1 MKLNKYALLR
11 MPGYN
16 NYKETNKENA
26 PLILATKPLTGLSDT
41 DVASLRLQYG
51 YNEVKEKHTS
61 PFILL
66 LRKFWGLT
74 AWMLEATIVI
84 SFLLHKTFD
93 GFVIA
98 GLLLFNGLI
107 GFFNELKAARTV
119 AALQQQLQIMVR
131 VLRNGNWKQ
140 IPSRELVPG
149 DVVRIRM
156 GDFLT
161 ADMQLL
167 EGEIK
172 ADKSALTG
180 ETALIETKEN
190 DTLYAGSV
198 AKAGEGTAI
207 VTSIG
212 IQTFFGKTA
221 KLVMTA
227 SHKMHMEEVVAKV
240 VRVLFIAVISI
251 LAITT
256 SIGLIGGQSFLSIL
270 PLILILLVS
279 AVPVGLPAMFTISM
293 AKGSKELAANGLLV
307 SRLSATEDAATLTT
321 LCIDKTGTI
330 TKNELTLQETIAIG
344 TFLKEDVLIYGT
356 MASVKANEDVIDIA
370 FINEAENQSLLKQT
384 YKQIKFTPFNAIL
397 KHTEAAIE
405 TDGKTFTVAKGAYT
419 AIKNLCGIDEFYLD
433 EKVDEWAHKGFKTI
447 AVAVAER
454 NDQFAFVGIAAL
466 YDPPRPD
473 AYEMLAKI
481 KDLGID
487 IKMLTGDALPIGKEI
502 AEQAGIGNNIV
513 SIADVRPQFANGAG
527 YSAIQTHNGFA
538 EVLPEDK
545 FNIVKNL
552 QLEKQVVGMTGDGVN
567 DAPAL
572 KQAEVGIAVKNA
584 TDVAKQAASI
594 ILLKE
599 GLQQILELIKVGR
612 SIHVRISNYTVNKI
626 AKTIQTILFVC
637 VSFIITKQFVVATL
651 DMVLMLFLIDFVVL
665 ALAVDKVSWSRRP
678 ANWNIRPLVK
688 KGIFIGF
695 LLFAECTGWFFFA
708 KSFFKLTDAGT
719 YHSLGFACLFFSG
732 IISILV
738 IRTNKPFYKEPISMI
753 LLTIIIT
760 DIFIVCILLFFGF
773 RGFSNL
779 PAAAIVATL
788 GFFLFVN
795 LIVNDAV
802 KLRMNK
808 PVK

>member
-1 MKLNKYALLR
+1 
-11 MPGYN
+11 MPGNN

-26 PLILATKPLTGLSDT
+26 LHIFETKSLAGLSDT
-41 DVASLRLQYG
+41 EVASLRLQYG

-61 PFILL
+61 PIILL

-74 AWMLEATIVI
+74 AWMLEATIAI

-107 GFFNELKAARTV
+107 GFFNELKAVRTV

-190 DTLYAGSV
+190 DILYAGSV

-227 SHKMHMEEVVAKV
+227 SHKMRMEEVVAKV
-240 VRVLFIAVISI
+240 VRVLFIAVISV

-256 SIGLIGGQSFLSIL
+256 SIGLISGQSFLSIL

-293 AKGSKELAANGLLV
+293 AKGSKELAENGLLV

-330 TKNELTLQETIAIG
+330 TKNELTLQEIIASG
-344 TFLKEDVLIYGT
+344 TFSKEDVLTYGT

-370 FINEAENQSLLKQT
+370 FINEAEELSLLKNP
-384 YKQIKFTPFNAIL
+384 YKQVKFTPFSAVL
-397 KHTEAAIE
+397 KHTEAVIE
-405 TDGKTFTVAKGAYT
+405 ADGKKITVAKGAYT
-419 AIKNLCGIDEFYLD
+419 AIKHLCGVKEFYLD

-454 NDQFAFVGIAAL
+454 NDQFVFTGIAAL

-513 SIADVRPQFANGAG
+513 SIADVRSQFANGAG

-612 SIHVRISNYTVNKI
+612 SIHVRITNYTVNKI

-665 ALAVDKVSWSRRP
+665 ALAVDKVSWSRQP
-678 ANWNIRPLVK
+678 ANWNIRPLIK
-688 KGIFIGF
+688 KGLLLGF
-695 LLFAECTGWFFFA
+695 LLFAECTGWFFAA
-708 KSFFKLTDAGT
+708 KSLFNIQDPNV

-738 IRTNKPFYKEPISMI
+738 IRTDKRFYKERISMT
-753 LLTIIIT
+753 LLTVIVA
-760 DIFIVCILLFFGF
+760 DIVIVCILLSFGF
-773 RGFSNL
+773 KGFSTL
-779 PAAAIVATL
+779 PFAVVAATL
-788 GFFLFVN
+788 VFFLFTN
-795 LIVNDAV
+795 LIVNDTV
-802 KLRMNK
+802 KLMMNK
-808 PVK
+808 LFK